1 MEEGPEK
8 EGQTYALG
16 DLCGTEYGSG
26 KHGEYGL
33 YCKYK
38 QMGREK
44 EGRCQWGNAEEEKA
58 PLLSSFN
65 MTMTKS
71 IGPSFTFAQRGL
83 H

>member
-16 DLCGTEYGSG
+16 DLCGTENGSG
-26 KHGEYGL
+26 KHDEYAI

-44 EGRCQWGNAEEEKA
+44 EGS
-58 PLLSSFN
+58 LS
-65 MTMTKS
+65 MGK
-71 IGPSFTFAQRGL
+71 R
-83 H
+83 